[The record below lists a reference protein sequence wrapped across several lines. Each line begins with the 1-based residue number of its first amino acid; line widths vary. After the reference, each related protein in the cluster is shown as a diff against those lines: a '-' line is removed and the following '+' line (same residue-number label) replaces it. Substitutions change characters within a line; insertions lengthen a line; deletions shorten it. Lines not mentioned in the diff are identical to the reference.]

1 MNTKLVVLRNGEP
14 LFEYPIELDADVG
27 LAVGA
32 TMALSEFHR
41 LNPTI
46 SLLDPE
52 ISIRFKNSSELHYPA
67 PTIAITSTAQMT
79 RSIYRLEGSCVSL
92 TASSRASHAQPAAGN
107 PEHLGGRLCCSD
119 LRWAPGRLTCS
130 TERAA

>member
-1 MNTKLVVLRNGEP
+1 MNTKLVVLRNGKP

-41 LNPTI
+41 VNPTI

-52 ISIRFKNSSELHYPA
+52 ISIRFKNSSEPHCPA
-67 PTIAITSTAQMT
+67 PDT
-79 RSIYRLEGSCVSL
+79 RNPWLRGCKFLFLEKFSL
-92 TASSRASHAQPAAGN
+92 ICLWKFPVPLRREFACKLLNPRAGQTRKSR
-107 PEHLGGRLCCSD
+107 
-119 LRWAPGRLTCS
+119 
-130 TERAA
+130 

>member
-1 MNTKLVVLRNGEP
+1 MNTKLVVLRNGKP

-52 ISIRFKNSSELHYPA
+52 ISIRFKNSSELH
-67 PTIAITSTAQMT
+67 
-79 RSIYRLEGSCVSL
+79 
-92 TASSRASHAQPAAGN
+92 N
-107 PEHLGGRLCCSD
+107 PWLRGHKFPVPRKIFPDTPLKIPCSV
-119 LRWAPGRLTCS
+119 A
-130 TERAA
+130 

>member
-14 LFEYPIELDADVG
+14 LFEFPIELDADVG
-27 LAVGA
+27 LAVGL

-52 ISIRFKNSSELHYPA
+52 ISIRFKNSSELHNPWFHGRKYPV
-67 PTIAITSTAQMT
+67 PRKIFPDT
-79 RSIYRLEGSCVSL
+79 RFEI
-92 TASSRASHAQPAAGN
+92 P
-107 PEHLGGRLCCSD
+107 CSV
-119 LRWAPGRLTCS
+119 A
-130 TERAA
+130 

>member
-1 MNTKLVVLRNGEP
+1 MNTNLVVLRNGEP
-14 LFEYPIELDADVG
+14 LFEYPIDLDADVG

-52 ISIRFKNSSELHYPA
+52 ISIRFENSNKLHYPA
-67 PTIAITSTAQMT
+67 PIDAIRRLRGCIFPVPPVRSLHQEFARETS
-79 RSIYRLEGSCVSL
+79 
-92 TASSRASHAQPAAGN
+92 
-107 PEHLGGRLCCSD
+107 
-119 LRWAPGRLTCS
+119 
-130 TERAA
+130 

>member
-14 LFEYPIELDADVG
+14 LFEFPIELDADVG
-27 LAVGA
+27 LAVGV

-52 ISIRFKNSSELHYPA
+52 ISIRFKNSSELHDPA
-67 PTIAITSTAQMT
+67 PTPAIRGSVTAN
-79 RSIYRLEGSCVSL
+79 SL
-92 TASSRASHAQPAAGN
+92 FLQFG
-107 PEHLGGRLCCSD
+107 L
-119 LRWAPGRLTCS
+119 
-130 TERAA
+130 

>member
-1 MNTKLVVLRNGEP
+1 MNTKLVVLRNGEL

-52 ISIRFKNSSELHYPA
+52 ISIRFKNSSEPLA
-67 PTIAITSTAQMT
+67 
-79 RSIYRLEGSCVSL
+79 RSDMRNPWLRSCKFPVPPV
-92 TASSRASHAQPAAGN
+92 RA
-107 PEHLGGRLCCSD
+107 
-119 LRWAPGRLTCS
+119 LRHV
-130 TERAA
+130 

>member
-1 MNTKLVVLRNGEP
+1 MNTKLVVLRNGKT
-14 LFEYPIELDADVG
+14 LFEYPIELNADVG

-52 ISIRFKNSSELHYPA
+52 ISIRFKNSSELHSVVP
-67 PTIAITSTAQMT
+67 
-79 RSIYRLEGSCVSL
+79 RSKFPVPRKIFPDTPLKI
-92 TASSRASHAQPAAGN
+92 P
-107 PEHLGGRLCCSD
+107 CSV
-119 LRWAPGRLTCS
+119 A
-130 TERAA
+130 

>member
-1 MNTKLVVLRNGEP
+1 MSTKLVVLRNGEP
-14 LFEYPIELDADVG
+14 LFDYPIELDADVG

-52 ISIRFKNSSELHYPA
+52 ISIRFKSSSELHYPRSD
-67 PTIAITSTAQMT
+67 TAI
-79 RSIYRLEGSCVSL
+79 RGSVAANSL
-92 TASSRASHAQPAAGN
+92 FLQFG
-107 PEHLGGRLCCSD
+107 LCT
-119 LRWAPGRLTCS
+119 PHV
-130 TERAA
+130 

>member
-1 MNTKLVVLRNGEP
+1 MNTKLVVLRNGRP

-41 LNPTI
+41 LHPTI

-52 ISIRFKNSSELHYPA
+52 ISIRFKNSSDLANPWLRCCKFPA
-67 PTIAITSTAQMT
+67 PRKIFPDMPLKIPCSVAQG
-79 RSIYRLEGSCVSL
+79 IRLE
-92 TASSRASHAQPAAGN
+92 AIEFPR
-107 PEHLGGRLCCSD
+107 
-119 LRWAPGRLTCS
+119 
-130 TERAA
+130 

>member
-1 MNTKLVVLRNGEP
+1 MNTKLVVLRSGKP
-14 LFEYPIELDADVG
+14 LFEYPIELNADVG

-52 ISIRFKNSSELHYPA
+52 ISIRFKNSSELQNPW
-67 PTIAITSTAQMT
+67 PIA
-79 RSIYRLEGSCVSL
+79 
-92 TASSRASHAQPAAGN
+92 ASSLFLENSLIR
-107 PEHLGGRLCCSD
+107 R
-119 LRWAPGRLTCS
+119 
-130 TERAA
+130 

>member
-1 MNTKLVVLRNGEP
+1 MNTKLVVLRNGKP
-14 LFEYPIELDADVG
+14 LFEYPIDLNADVG

-52 ISIRFKNSSELHYPA
+52 ISIRFKNSSEVHNPWLRGRKFRKRPGIA
-67 PTIAITSTAQMT
+67 PDQCLT
-79 RSIYRLEGSCVSL
+79 RILGQFQGNRS
-92 TASSRASHAQPAAGN
+92 SSRLIGWPSVM
-107 PEHLGGRLCCSD
+107 RCRIS
-119 LRWAPGRLTCS
+119 LR
-130 TERAA
+130 

>member
-14 LFEYPIELDADVG
+14 LFEFPIELDADVG
-27 LAVGA
+27 LAVGV

-52 ISIRFKNSSELHYPA
+52 ISIRFKNSTELHNPWFRRRKYPV
-67 PTIAITSTAQMT
+67 PREIFPDT
-79 RSIYRLEGSCVSL
+79 RFEI
-92 TASSRASHAQPAAGN
+92 P
-107 PEHLGGRLCCSD
+107 CSV
-119 LRWAPGRLTCS
+119 A
-130 TERAA
+130 

>member
-32 TMALSEFHR
+32 TMALSEFRR

-52 ISIRFKNSSELHYPA
+52 ISIRFKNSSECTA
-67 PTIAITSTAQMT
+67 PLQHPQSVAPWLQIPCSF
-79 RSIYRLEGSCVSL
+79 SSGS
-92 TASSRASHAQPAAGN
+92 
-107 PEHLGGRLCCSD
+107 
-119 LRWAPGRLTCS
+119 APHV
-130 TERAA
+130 

>member
-52 ISIRFKNSSELHYPA
+52 ISIRFKNSSELHYPTPA
-67 PTIAITSTAQMT
+67 PPRHPQSVAPWLQIPCSSSSALHRMSNSQEFARATS
-79 RSIYRLEGSCVSL
+79 
-92 TASSRASHAQPAAGN
+92 
-107 PEHLGGRLCCSD
+107 
-119 LRWAPGRLTCS
+119 
-130 TERAA
+130 

>member
-41 LNPTI
+41 LHPTI
-46 SLLDPE
+46 SLLNPK
-52 ISIRFKNSSELHYPA
+52 ISIRFKNSSELHYSA
-67 PTIAITSTAQMT
+67 PTPAI
-79 RSIYRLEGSCVSL
+79 RGSVAANSL
-92 TASSRASHAQPAAGN
+92 FLLRALHRISNSQECA
-107 PEHLGGRLCCSD
+107 R
-119 LRWAPGRLTCS
+119 APF
-130 TERAA
+130 

>member
-1 MNTKLVVLRNGEP
+1 MNTKLVVLRSGKP
-14 LFEYPIELDADVG
+14 LFEYPIELNADVG

-52 ISIRFKNSSELHYPA
+52 ISIRFKNSS
-67 PTIAITSTAQMT
+67 
-79 RSIYRLEGSCVSL
+79 G
-92 TASSRASHAQPAAGN
+92 AAKSVAHCRKF
-107 PEHLGGRLCCSD
+107 PVPRKFLDTPLKIPCSV
-119 LRWAPGRLTCS
+119 A
-130 TERAA
+130 

>member
-14 LFEYPIELDADVG
+14 LFESPIELDADVG

-67 PTIAITSTAQMT
+67 PTPAIRGSVAANSLFLQFGLCTACLT
-79 RSIYRLEGSCVSL
+79 RKNL
-92 TASSRASHAQPAAGN
+92 RARRFDGARRIGLQCIVPAAVLLTGF
-107 PEHLGGRLCCSD
+107 LD
-119 LRWAPGRLTCS
+119 LF
-130 TERAA
+130 